1 MCSTLSYS
9 SPIIEEVDRHCQSDP
24 SLVSAYFY
32 FDFNEPEKQR
42 PENLIRSLITQLSSG
57 CSSCPEALINF
68 YSRHQEGT
76 RQPTTDTLLVLL
88 SNIFEAFKEIYVVID
103 ALDECTDRAGLL
115 SLIETIIGWN
125 NLHVLVTSR
134 REQDIIR
141 CLEPIVTA
149 KVDLQKDV
157 VDSDIFI
164 HIQDRLQNDEKL
176 KWPLKIQKQITDTLM
191 KGAHGM

>member
-9 SPIIEEVDRHCQSDP
+9 STIIEEVDGHCQSDP

-176 KWPLKIQKQITDTLM
+176 KWPSNIQKQITDTLM